1 MLRHLTIR
9 DFVIVDRLE
18 LEFSAGFGAL
28 TGETGAGKSILID
41 ALALT
46 LGERADAGVVRSGCD
61 KAEVA
66 ATFEVAGLSEVRAWL
81 SANDLDTED
90 ELLLRRVVD
99 AGGRSRAYINGS
111 PATVQ
116 QLREVGEWLVDIH
129 GQHAHQSLL
138 RADSQRTLL
147 DAHAG
152 LTGQAREVG
161 VAFRAWRDA
170 EQLLRAASEGADAL
184 LREREQLEW
193 QVRELDSL
201 GFSSEEWAG
210 LELEHRRLGH
220 AASLIDGAQFALAVL
235 ADNEA
240 ACERQIDSVAS
251 RLDSLAEYDPALQEV
266 AGLVQ
271 SVQAELSE
279 AVSTLRRYADRADL
293 DPSRL
298 LEVERRIEGVLG
310 AARKFRV
317 QPEALPGLL
326 ESWQQRLAAL
336 DASTDLAVLELRVG
350 AARDDFLAK
359 AAVLSAGRRQT
370 AEAMGAA
377 VSAVM
382 HQLAL
387 SAGRFEVALVPVDN
401 GAVYGMEQVE
411 FRIGGLAGNEAKP
424 LAKVA
429 SGGELSRI
437 SLAIQVLTSR
447 SASVPTLIFD
457 EVDVGIGGGVAEIVG
472 RLLNELGGERQVLC
486 VTHLPQV
493 AAQADWQWQV
503 SKTTR
508 DGVTLSAIQPLDG
521 DGRVQE
527 IARMLGGVDI
537 TEISLQH
544 ASELLRSK
552 HVQSPGKKG
561 NKPAVSAAD

>member
-1 MLRHLTIR
+1 MLRQLTIK

-18 LEFSAGFGAL
+18 LAFAAGFGAL

-41 ALALT
+41 ALALA
-46 LGERADAGVVRSGCD
+46 LGERADAGVVRAGCD

-66 ATFEVAGLSEVRAWL
+66 ATFDVAGLPEVRSWL
-81 SANDLDTED
+81 AANDLDGDD

-138 RADSQRTLL
+138 RADAQRALL

-152 LTGQAREVG
+152 LGGLSREVG
-161 VAFRAWRDA
+161 AAWKVWRET
-170 EQLLRAASEGADAL
+170 EQLLRSASEGAEAL
-184 LREREQLEW
+184 LREREQLQW
-193 QVRELDSL
+193 QIGELDAL
-201 GFSSEEWAG
+201 AFGDDEWAT
-210 LELEHRRLGH
+210 LDVEHRRLGH
-220 AASLIDGAQFALAVL
+220 AASLIEGAQYALAVL
-235 ADNEA
+235 SDDDA
-240 ACERQIDSVAS
+240 ACERQIDGVAT
-251 RLDSLAEYDPALQEV
+251 RLSGLAEYDPALAEV
-266 AGLVQ
+266 ADLIG

-293 DPSRL
+293 DPMRL
-298 LEVERRIEGVLG
+298 AEVERRMDAVMSH
-310 AARKFRV
+310 ARKYRV
-317 QPEALPGLL
+317 QPAELPGLL
-326 ESWQQRLAAL
+326 AGWKQRLAEL
-336 DASTDLAVLELRVG
+336 DESADLAALEGKVV
-350 AARDDFLAK
+350 AAQGEYLQLAGQLSTGRRK
-359 AAVLSAGRRQT
+359 AAT
-370 AEAMGAA
+370 EMGAA
-377 VSAVM
+377 VSGVM
-382 HQLAL
+382 RQLAL
-387 SAGRFEVALVPVDN
+387 SSGRFEVALPAVEG
-401 GAVYGMEQVE
+401 GAVYGLEQVE
-411 FRIGGLAGNEAKP
+411 FRIGGLASNEAKP

-472 RLLNELGGERQVLC
+472 RLLRELGGERQVLC

-493 AAQADWQWQV
+493 AAQANWQWQV
-503 SKTTR
+503 SKATNA
-508 DGVTLSAIQPLDG
+508 GVTLSAIQPLDA

-527 IARMLGGVDI
+527 IARMLGGVEITDI
-537 TEISLQH
+537 TRQH
-544 ASELLRSK
+544 ARELLGS
-552 HVQSPGKKG
+552 G
-561 NKPAVSAAD
+561 A

>member
-1 MLRHLTIR
+1 MLRHLTLSN
-9 DFVIVDRLE
+9 FVIVDRLE
-18 LEFSAGFGAL
+18 LEFLTGFGAL

-66 ATFEVAGLSEVRAWL
+66 ATFDVSALPVVRDWL
-81 SANDLDTED
+81 GSNDFNVDD

-99 AGGRSRAYINGS
+99 VGGRSRAYINGS
-111 PATVQ
+111 SATVQ

-129 GQHAHQSLL
+129 GQHTHQSLL
-138 RADSQRTLL
+138 RTDAQRQLL

-152 LTGQAREVG
+152 LTGKVRELGTV
-161 VAFRAWRDA
+161 FRSWREA
-170 EQLLRAASEGADAL
+170 EQSLRLANDGADAL

-201 GFSSEEWAG
+201 AFGADEWA
-210 LELEHRRLGH
+210 ELNVEHRRLGH
-220 AASLIDGAQFALAVL
+220 AASLIEGAQFALSVL
-235 ADNEA
+235 ADDDA
-240 ACERQIDSVAS
+240 ACERQVDSVAS
-251 RLDSLAEYDPALQEV
+251 RLDSLGEYDPALQEV
-266 AGLVQ
+266 AALVQ

-279 AVSTLRRYADRADL
+279 AVSTLRRYADRVDV
-293 DPSRL
+293 DPARL
-298 LEVERRIEGVLG
+298 VVVERRIEAVLA
-310 AARKFRV
+310 AARKYRV

-326 ESWQQRLAAL
+326 AGWQQRLAAL
-336 DASTDLAVLELRVG
+336 DASTNVAALEAQVA
-350 AARDDFLAK
+350 AARSEYTLK
-359 AAVLSAGRRQT
+359 AAEVSAGRRRT
-370 AEAMGAA
+370 ADAMSQS
-377 VSAVM
+377 VSEVM

-387 SAGRFEVALVPVDN
+387 SSSRFEVALLPIEN
-401 GAVYGMEQVE
+401 GAVYGQEQVE
-411 FRIGGLAGNEAKP
+411 FRIGGLAGNVAKS

-472 RLLNELGGERQVLC
+472 RLLHELGSERQVLC

-493 AAQADWQWQV
+493 AAQANWQWQV
-503 SKTTR
+503 SKATR
-508 DGVTLSAIQPLDG
+508 DGVTLSSIQPLDA

-527 IARMLGGVDI
+527 IARMLGGVEI
-537 TEISLQH
+537 TEITLQH
-544 ASELLRSK
+544 ASELLGS
-552 HVQSPGKKG
+552 
-561 NKPAVSAAD
+561 

>member
-66 ATFEVAGLSEVRAWL
+66 ATFDIARLPEVQVWL
-81 SANDLDTED
+81 KDNDLDGDE

-138 RADSQRTLL
+138 RPDAQRALL

-152 LTGQAREVG
+152 LVPQVREVG

-170 EQLLRAASEGADAL
+170 EQLLRTASEGAEAL
-184 LREREQLEW
+184 IREREQLEW
-193 QVRELDSL
+193 QVRELGSL
-201 GFSSEEWAG
+201 GFSGDEWAG
-210 LELEHRRLGH
+210 LELEHRRLAH
-220 AASLIDGAQFALAVL
+220 AASLIEGAQFALAVL
-235 ADNEA
+235 ADDDA
-240 ACERQIDSVAS
+240 ACERQVDSVAA
-251 RLDSLAEYDPALQEV
+251 RLDSLAAFDPELQEV
-266 AGLVQ
+266 ASLVQ
-271 SVQAELSE
+271 SVQAELSD
-279 AVSTLRRYADRADL
+279 AVSTLRRYADRVDL
-293 DPSRL
+293 DPGRL
-298 LEVERRIEGVLG
+298 AEVERRMEAVLA
-310 AARKFRV
+310 AARKNRV
-317 QPEALPGLL
+317 QPEALPELL
-326 ESWQQRLAAL
+326 EGWQQRLAAL
-336 DASTDLAVLELRVG
+336 EESGDVVALEARV
-350 AARDDFLAK
+350 AKAREEYLAK
-359 AAVLSAGRRQT
+359 AGELSAGRRKT
-370 AEAMGAA
+370 ALAMSKS
-377 VSAVM
+377 VSEVM

-387 SAGRFEVALVPVDN
+387 SSSRFEVALVPVEN
-401 GAVYGMEQVE
+401 GAVYGLEQVE

-472 RLLNELGGERQVLC
+472 RLLRELGGERQVLC

-503 SKTTR
+503 SKATR
-508 DGVTLSAIQPLDG
+508 NGVTLSAIQPLDEE
-521 DGRVQE
+521 GRVQE
-527 IARMLGGVDI
+527 IARMLGGVEITDI
-537 TEISLQH
+537 TRQH
-544 ASELLRSK
+544 ASELLR
-552 HVQSPGKKG
+552 
-561 NKPAVSAAD
+561 KPA

>member
-46 LGERADAGVVRSGCD
+46 LGERADAGVVRSGCE

-66 ATFEVAGLSEVRAWL
+66 ATFDIAGLPAVRAWL
-81 SANDLDTED
+81 NDNDLDGDD

-138 RADSQRTLL
+138 RPDAQRALL

-152 LTGQAREVG
+152 LGAQVRDVG
-161 VAFRAWRDA
+161 LAFRVWRDA
-170 EQLLRAASEGADAL
+170 EQLLKTANEGADAL
-184 LREREQLEW
+184 IREREQLEW
-193 QVRELDSL
+193 QVRELETLAFGGD
-201 GFSSEEWAG
+201 EWAG
-210 LELEHRRLGH
+210 LEAEHRRLAH
-220 AASLIDGAQFALAVL
+220 AASLIEGAQFALATL
-235 ADNEA
+235 ADDDA
-240 ACERQIDSVAS
+240 ACERQVDRVAA
-251 RLDSLAEYDPALQEV
+251 RLEALAEFDPELQEV
-266 AGLVQ
+266 AALVQ

-279 AVSTLRRYADRADL
+279 AVSTLRRYADRVDL
-293 DPSRL
+293 DPGRL
-298 LEVERRIEGVLG
+298 GEVERRMEAVL
-310 AARKFRV
+310 AASRKHRV
-317 QPEALPGLL
+317 QPEALPALL
-326 ESWQQRLAAL
+326 EGWQQRLATLAEASDL
-336 DASTDLAVLELRVG
+336 DALAAQVDKTRSEYLRQ
-350 AARDDFLAK
+350 AQA
-359 AAVLSAGRRQT
+359 LSVGRRQT
-370 AEAMGAA
+370 AGAMSLA
-377 VSAVM
+377 VSEVM
-382 HQLAL
+382 QQLAL
-387 SAGRFEVALVPVDN
+387 SSGRFEVALVPVAD
-401 GAVYGMEQVE
+401 GAVYGLEQIE

-472 RLLNELGGERQVLC
+472 RLLNELGSERQVLC

-503 SKTTR
+503 SKATR
-508 DGVTLSAIQPLDG
+508 DGVVLSAIAPLD
-521 DGRVQE
+521 DAGRVQE
-527 IARMLGGVDI
+527 IARMLGGVEI
-537 TEISLQH
+537 TGITLRH
-544 ASELLRSK
+544 AEELLGAR
-552 HVQSPGKKG
+552 KKT
-561 NKPAVSAAD
+561 